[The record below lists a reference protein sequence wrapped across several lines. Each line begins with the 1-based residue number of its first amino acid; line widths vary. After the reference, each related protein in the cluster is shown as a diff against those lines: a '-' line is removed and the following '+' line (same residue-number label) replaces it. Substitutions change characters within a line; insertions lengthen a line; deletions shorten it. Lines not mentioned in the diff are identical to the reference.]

1 MPYRIF
7 AYLSPR
13 ALGDSITFAWFV
25 SSVAE
30 MFDDSELVVY
40 YRDDR
45 PYKPGII
52 ACIRNTR
59 RVLNPTNAAGMFPIE
74 VFDTASGGP
83 NVPPDLQ
90 SVRGAH
96 LILTHTMFNEGMLNS
111 IPLATLA
118 PPPETVGP
126 SNQSLLDLGLDPG
139 RWIATVYWK
148 EAAYKFRPDEPWRS
162 PDPAPYIAAI
172 RHIIE
177 DLGGQVVK
185 LGHPTPTVLPKLKGL
200 VDLAQ
205 VPNSHWL
212 QLYAVWV
219 SRFILGNPSGPT
231 SYGPAFNVPTVITDQ
246 RRSDG
251 VYRSHDYSVTQKCFL
266 DGKPYQGYD
275 AFAAGLLQHW
285 GTDPRDYAA
294 NTAEE
299 LCAAADEMYT
309 STADCPAWRVHQPL
323 AAPAQRPNK
332 LSLPIPSLSRPEL
345 FIPPSRRRSLG
356 IPTR

>member
-1 MPYRIF
+1 MPFRIF

-13 ALGDSITFAWFV
+13 ALGDSIVFAWFT

-45 PYKPGII
+45 PYKAGIV
-52 ACIRNTR
+52 ACIRNAK
-59 RVLNPTNAAGMFPIE
+59 RVLNPTNAAGMLPIE

-83 NVPPDLQ
+83 NVPEDLR
-90 SVRGAH
+90 SVRRAD
-96 LILTHTMFNEGMLNS
+96 LILTHTMFTEGMLNS
-111 IPLATLA
+111 IPLTTLA
-118 PPPETVGP
+118 PPPETIGS
-126 SNQSLLDLGLDPG
+126 SNQLLMGLGLDPG

-148 EAAYKFRPDEPWRS
+148 EAGYKFRPDEPWRS
-162 PDPAPYIAAI
+162 PDPAPYIATI

-177 DLGGQVVK
+177 DLGGQVVR
-185 LGHPTPTVLPKLKGL
+185 LGHATPTQLPKLKGL
-200 VDLAQ
+200 IDLTQ

-219 SRFILGNPSGPT
+219 SRFVLSNPSGPT

-251 VYRSHDYSVTQKCFL
+251 VYRPHDYIVTQKCFL
-266 DGKPYQGYD
+266 DGKSYQGYD
-275 AFAAGLLQHW
+275 AFVAGLVQEW
-285 GTDPRDYAA
+285 GTDPRDYAD

-299 LCAAADEMYT
+299 LIAAANEMYN
-309 STADCPAWRVHQPL
+309 STADCTAWRVHQKPT
-323 AAPAQRPNK
+323 PPSPRPNK
-332 LSLPIPSLSRPEL
+332 LTLPIPSALRPEL
-345 FIPPSRRRSLG
+345 FIPPSQR
-356 IPTR
+356 PKA